1 MASICAR
8 AASQW
13 GMWSRGAAVAAPLAG
28 ALYCSSTF
36 QRSPNAAPGAKCEMK
51 GYTGR
56 FGGTEKAQADA
67 RGTLESSALE
77 ATAGKSAARWSIH
90 SERLEG

>member
-1 MASICAR
+1 MASICTR

-13 GMWSRGAAVAAPLAG
+13 GMWSRGAAVAGPLAG

-36 QRSPNAAPGAKCEMK
+36 RGPNPVPGARCEMK

-56 FGGTEKAQADA
+56 FGGT
-67 RGTLESSALE
+67 
-77 ATAGKSAARWSIH
+77 
-90 SERLEG
+90 